1 LKLEYLNYE
10 DGKFSKSRGI
20 GVFGNDAQETGIPA
34 DVYRFYL
41 LYVRP
46 ETQDS
51 VFSWSDFVLKN
62 NTELLNN
69 LGNFINRVL
78 TFIANNFDWLAA
90 CIHL

>member
-1 LKLEYLNYE
+1 M
-10 DGKFSKSRGI
+10 
-20 GVFGNDAQETGIPA
+20 FGNDAQETGIPA

-51 VFSWSDFVLKN
+51 IFSWSDFVLKN

-78 TFIANNFDWLAA
+78 TFIANNFDRLAA
-90 CIHL
+90 CMHYAQQLNRMHMKVTNNCNY